1 MTPAECLGWAGLGW
15 AGLSGWAGL
24 DCGGGRKLSDKL
36 IKYEYLTS
44 RLTLLTEVKRKHSQ
58 QKLDVRN
65 ILCKILKN
73 LMSCY
78 LLTEAPMS
86 LKYSE
91 IGLQRSF

>member
-1 MTPAECLGWAGLGW
+1 MIILGKWENPAGEQRAAEDHHQAGAA
-15 AGLSGWAGL
+15 AGAGE
-24 DCGGGRKLSDKL
+24 GRKLSDKL

-78 LLTEAPMS
+78 LITEAP
-86 LKYSE
+86 E
-91 IGLQRSF
+91 TETETSF